1 MDVGEDLQPRATD
14 DTFAS
19 ENEVGED
26 RGLQSPESERQL
38 GDSPIVD
45 PYMSDERVFA
55 VGLSM
60 HLSLYDFRV
69 CVHNSDIISQSF
81 LCCPSHYRSHIVGI
95 PKLPEYFWVHVLC
108 PGVSGISGIARCAY
122 SRMHKSAQWVFSDT
136 HVHRSTVE
144 SLGLPAGNIRG
155 CMLGWYA

>member
-1 MDVGEDLQPRATD
+1 MCGV
-14 DTFAS
+14 
-19 ENEVGED
+19 
-26 RGLQSPESERQL
+26 RGLCIIR
-38 GDSPIVD
+38 
-45 PYMSDERVFA
+45 DEMLDCKCLPTNPPQKVTFVRDLFCFIRGMWRGHVRRVCFA

-69 CVHNSDIISQSF
+69 CVHNSDILSQSF
-81 LCCPSHYRSHIVGI
+81 LCSPSHYRSHVVGI
-95 PKLPEYFWVHVLC
+95 PKLPEYFWVHFLC

-122 SRMHKSAQWVFSDT
+122 SRMRKYAQWVFSGT
-136 HVHRSTVE
+136 HVHRNTVE